1 MSAIRIIKGLPLSF
15 IVRLKDDGVSVNVN
29 DGTWTVTAALRYQTD
44 KGTEPFAITLTPTGS
59 DNLVELTNEQTL
71 TLNHLGSGYV
81 LVVNAS
87 KIDGTI
93 HLKTQ
98 TAVTVQNGL

>member
-15 IVRLKDDGVSVNVN
+15 LVRLKDDGVSVNVN
-29 DGTWTVTAALRYQTD
+29 DGSWTVSAALRYQTD
-44 KGTEPFAITLTPTGS
+44 KGAIPFEITLIPVGS
-59 DNLVELTNEQTL
+59 DNRIELTNEQT
-71 TLNHLGSGYV
+71 TSLNHLGSGYV

-87 KIDGTI
+87 KNDGTV